1 MHKRAYSNSYYRG
14 TDHRRNIHAFKN
26 ILKAYKS
33 IRISTIKYSITGEEL
48 ADWLTEV
55 STPQEI
61 EEVLFMIHC
70 ARKRGSEI
78 RSILQTLATGVL
90 K

>member
-1 MHKRAYSNSYYRG
+1 MYKRDISNLG
-14 TDHRRNIHAFKN
+14 NDHTANLHAFKN
-26 ILKAYKS
+26 IVKAYKT
-33 IRISTIKYSITGEEL
+33 IKVSTIKDSITGEEL

-61 EEVLFMIHC
+61 EEMLFMIHC

-78 RSILQTLATGVL
+78 KSILQTLATALL

>member
-1 MHKRAYSNSYYRG
+1 MYKRDINNLGSNHMANLH
-14 TDHRRNIHAFKN
+14 TFKN
-26 ILKAYKS
+26 IVKAYKT
-33 IRISTIKYSITGEEL
+33 IKVSTIKYSITGEEL

-61 EEVLFMIHC
+61 EEMLFMIHC

-78 RSILQTLATGVL
+78 KSILQTLATALL

>member
-1 MHKRAYSNSYYRG
+1 MQKRANLNSHYLG
-14 TDHRRNIHAFKN
+14 KDHRSNIHAFKN
-26 ILKAYKS
+26 IVKAHKT
-33 IRISTIKYSITGEEL
+33 IRISTLKYSITGEEL
-48 ADWLTEV
+48 AEWLAEV

-78 RSILQTLATGVL
+78 RSILQTLATAVL